1 MRSLLRMA
9 LAIGWKEL
17 VELRRQPAVLVLVV
31 LGPFA
36 VLAAFGLGYRNEELA
51 LRTIFVGPADGPYAD
66 AVDDYSDAISDYV
79 VPLGYSP
86 DLATA
91 TDDLRSGRADLIIVL
106 PPNPVDAVRS
116 NQRSEIA
123 VIHDSIDPI
132 EQIGIDFATEVAVRE
147 LNATVV
153 TASIDGLIRSIRSFD
168 NDASGLDPL
177 TEGLFEAIE
186 DGNETVA
193 VLRAI
198 ELRDQLE
205 ALQPSFSILSPDRL
219 LDSEDTEDTE
229 AQPADQPSVLD
240 IAVSRLDQVAD
251 DPSADASDVEELR
264 ASLRSVREQLDFLL
278 TVDAETLARPFRGDA
293 ESLVRERVTAESHV
307 APGATALLI
316 QHLAVSLAALS
327 FVRDQ
332 RRGIL
337 VDLRMGPTS
346 PLAIILGKLG
356 SLSIVALGA
365 SLALVAA
372 QVFLLDVPFRGRITD
387 LIIMLA
393 GLVVSSVALGLVLAS
408 LSSSELHASQAAM
421 ISLLVALFFSGF
433 LLDLD
438 RIIEPF
444 RSLGLL
450 VPATPAVDGL
460 RTIQLRGDTPG
471 ASSFLV
477 LGVQTLAG
485 LAAASLLI
493 TRRWSSS

>member
-1 MRSLLRMA
+1 MRNIVRGA

-17 VELRRQPAVLVLVV
+17 VELRRQPGVLVLVV
-31 LGPFA
+31 LGPFL

-51 LRTIFVGPADGPYAD
+51 LRTIFVGPENGPYAD
-66 AVDDYSDAISDYV
+66 AVGDYSDAISDYV

-86 DLATA
+86 DLAAA
-91 TDDLRSGRADLIIVL
+91 TVDLLNDRADLIIVL
-106 PPNPVDAVRS
+106 PPNPFDAVRS

-123 VIHDSIDPI
+123 VLHNSIDPI

-153 TASIDGLIRSIRSFD
+153 TVSIDGLSRSVRAFD
-168 NDASGLDPL
+168 DGASGLDPL
-177 TEGLFEAIE
+177 TDGLIDAID
-186 DGNETVA
+186 DGNEPLA

-198 ELRDQLE
+198 ELRDQLD
-205 ALQPSFSILSPDRL
+205 ALRPTFSV
-219 LDSEDTEDTE
+219 LDPGQSLDADGGNARPE
-229 AQPADQPSVLD
+229 DQPSALD
-240 IAVSRLDQVAD
+240 LAVARLDQVAE
-251 DPSADASDVEELR
+251 DPLSDSTDLAELR
-264 ASLRSVREQLDFLL
+264 ASLLSVQDQLDVLL
-278 TVDAETLARPFRGDA
+278 AVDAETLARPFRGDA

-327 FVRDQ
+327 LVRDQ

-346 PLAIILGKLG
+346 PFAIILGKLG
-356 SLSIVALGA
+356 SLSIIALAA
-365 SLALVAA
+365 SLAIVAG
-372 QVFLLDVPFRGRITD
+372 QVFLLDVPFRGSVPD
-387 LIIMLA
+387 LIIMLS

-408 LSSSELHASQAAM
+408 VSRSELQASQAAM
-421 ISLLVALFFSGF
+421 ISLLLALFFSGF

-438 RIIEPF
+438 RIVEPF

-450 VPATPAVDGL
+450 VPATPAVSGL
-460 RTIQLRGDTPG
+460 RSIQLRGTTPDVT
-471 ASSFLV
+471 SFVV

-485 LAAASLLI
+485 LASASILI

>member
-1 MRSLLRMA
+1 MTPNVIRAA

-17 VELRRQPAVLVLVV
+17 IELRRQPAVLALVV

-51 LRTIFVGPADGPYAD
+51 LRTIFVGPEDGPYAE
-66 AVDDYSDAISDYV
+66 AVDDYSAAISDYV
-79 VPLGYSP
+79 TPLGYSP
-86 DLATA
+86 DLAA
-91 TDDLRSGRADLIIVL
+91 ANDDLLNDRADLIIVL
-106 PPNPVDAVRS
+106 PPNPLDAVRS

-123 VIHDSIDPI
+123 VLHNSIDPI

-153 TASIDGLIRSIRSFD
+153 TASISGLSRSVRAFD
-168 NDASGLDPL
+168 EGASGLDPL
-177 TEGLFEAIE
+177 TEELVDAI
-186 DGNETVA
+186 DNGDETLA

-198 ELRDQLE
+198 ELRNQLE
-205 ALQPSFSILSPDRL
+205 SLQPSFSILSPDEL
-219 LDSEDTEDTE
+219 LGNDGGTTK
-229 AQPADQPSVLD
+229 PDQASALD
-240 IAVSRLDQVAD
+240 LAVGRLDQIARDPLGDSNDLD
-251 DPSADASDVEELR
+251 DLR
-264 ASLRSVREQLDFLL
+264 ASLLSVQEQLDLL
-278 TVDAETLARPFRGDA
+278 LAVDAVTLARPFRGDA

-346 PLAIILGKLG
+346 AFAIILGKLG
-356 SLSIVALGA
+356 SLSIVALAA
-365 SLALVAA
+365 SLAIVAG
-372 QVFLLDVPFRGRITD
+372 QVFLLGVPFRGSIID
-387 LIIMLA
+387 LIIMLS

-408 LSSSELHASQAAM
+408 VSRSELQASQAAM
-421 ISLLVALFFSGF
+421 ISLLLALFFSGF

-438 RIIEPF
+438 RIVEPF

-450 VPATPAVDGL
+450 APATPAVDGL
-460 RTIQLRGDTPG
+460 RSIQLRGVTPDG
-471 ASSFLV
+471 SSFLI
-477 LGVQTLAG
+477 LGAQTLAG
-485 LAAASLLI
+485 LASASFLI
-493 TRRWSSS
+493 TRKWSSS